1 MKTKYNLKNA
11 KILAVI
17 PARGGSKGIK
27 NKNILPVKGKPLIYY
42 TANAAK
48 KSKYINKII
57 ISTDDKKI
65 AKIAKK
71 IGLEVPF
78 LRPKKLASDRASTHD
93 VIRHALNKYEKIS
106 KDFFDAVITLQP
118 TSPLRT
124 EKHIDRAISLFISDK
139 MADSLVS
146 VQEIPH
152 NYIPDSIMTIKNDY
166 LHNYIKIKKNI
177 LRRQDK
183 PKYYARNGPA
193 ICITKRDIIDR
204 SLYGRR
210 LKHFIMDSKS
220 SLDIDS
226 NEDLVNLKK
235 YLR

>member
-1 MKTKYNLKNA
+1 M
-11 KILAVI
+11 KILAII

-27 NKNILPVKGKPLIYY
+27 NKNIYPIKRKPLIYY

-48 KSKYINKII
+48 KSKFISKII

-71 IGLEVPF
+71 IGVDVPF
-78 LRPKKLASDRASTHD
+78 LRPKKLASDYTSTHD
-93 VIRHALNKYEKIS
+93 VIRHALNEYEKIS

-124 EKHIDRAISLFISDK
+124 EKHIDKAINLFLKDK
-139 MADSLVS
+139 EADSLVS

-152 NYIPDSIMTIKNDY
+152 NHTPDSIMTIKNNY
-166 LHNYIKIKKNI
+166 LYNYIKTKKHI

-204 SLYGRR
+204 SLYGTR
-210 LKHFIMDSKS
+210 LKYFIMDSKS
-220 SLDIDS
+220 RLDIDN
-226 NEDLVNLKK
+226 NEDLVNLKR
-235 YLR
+235 YLK